1 MDFFVGNFADWFN
14 SYAKDKLFR
23 LWYKEDEK
31 LGPDDGY
38 DGVCQ
43 YVYLRQAINLGN
55 DWLIGYAVFDER
67 EKDNMYPS
75 LNWAKLSEI
84 DLAWYKDDEENNF
97 PLYMAIQFNGQ
108 NQQLSP
114 TGKEFDPLYRRFS
127 SSEGLRALRLGDKAS
142 NRMICDLSR
151 SLKGSVW

>member
-14 SYAKDKLFR
+14 SYARDKLFR

-31 LGPDDGY
+31 LGLDDGY

-75 LNWAKLSEI
+75 LNWARLSELI
-84 DLAWYKDDEENNF
+84 WPGTKMMRKSNF
-97 PLYMAIQFNGQ
+97 PLYNVLQRKWIERHPVTVEVYYCRFEPGQDSQMQFGRIAS
-108 NQQLSP
+108 LAP
-114 TGKEFDPLYRRFS
+114 RR
-127 SSEGLRALRLGDKAS
+127 
-142 NRMICDLSR
+142 
-151 SLKGSVW
+151 

>member
-31 LGPDDGY
+31 LDLDEGY

-55 DWLIGYAVFDER
+55 DWLIGFAVFDER

-75 LNWAKLSEI
+75 LNWVKLSEI
-84 DLAWYKDDEENNF
+84 DLAWYKDDEE
-97 PLYMAIQFNGQ
+97 
-108 NQQLSP
+108 
-114 TGKEFDPLYRRFS
+114 K
-127 SSEGLRALRLGDKAS
+127 
-142 NRMICDLSR
+142 
-151 SLKGSVW
+151 